1 MKFNWGVGIFI
12 LYTGFALLTIGL
24 VVFSMTK
31 KVDLVTDNYYDKEL
45 KYQQQ
50 IEREKNS
57 NSLDKKIRIEIN
69 AKELK
74 ISFPE
79 FVNPDSVKG
88 TIHFYRPSDSGK
100 DFILNIALEK
110 NKKQRIILSKL
121 DKGIWKLQINW
132 SCNNREYYYEESV
145 FI

>member
-1 MKFNWGVGIFI
+1 MKLNWGVGIFV

-74 ISFPE
+74 INFPE
-79 FVNPDSVKG
+79 FVNPHSVKG

-110 NKKQRIILSKL
+110 NRKQRIILSKL

-132 SCNNREYYYEESV
+132 SFNNREYYHEESV